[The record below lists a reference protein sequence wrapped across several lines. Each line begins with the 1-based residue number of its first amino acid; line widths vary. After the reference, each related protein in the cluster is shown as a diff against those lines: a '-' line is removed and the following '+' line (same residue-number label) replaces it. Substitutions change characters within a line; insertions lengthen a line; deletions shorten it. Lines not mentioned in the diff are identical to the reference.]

1 MLLSFF
7 EVSINRICAFFN
19 RLPFDISNAPTT
31 NKKIDQIPN
40 SFFGKILAS
49 IKKFKK
55 PNRVPANLWRID
67 STIGI
72 VMCEDEPPGIF
83 FDILKLVQNVDIY

>member
-1 MLLSFF
+1 M
-7 EVSINRICAFFN
+7 CAFFK
-19 RLPFDISNAPTT
+19 RLPFDISNAATT
-31 NKKIDQIPN
+31 NRKIDQIPS
-40 SFFGKILAS
+40 SFFGKTLAS

-55 PNRVPANLWRID
+55 PNNVLENLWRID

-83 FDILKLVQNVDIY
+83 